1 MNLFWVILFSFVA
14 YSFWLF
20 GKSFLNGYY
29 ETEQW
34 DSYAV
39 SNLLLASACAA
50 ASAGSFA
57 VVIRF
62 SLYFVM

>member
-1 MNLFWVILFSFVA
+1 MNLVWIVLFSFVA

-29 ETEQW
+29 ETQEW

-39 SNLLLASACAA
+39 SNLLFASACAA
-50 ASAGSFA
+50 GSAACA
-57 VVIRF
+57 VVAVRF
-62 SLYFVM
+62 FLYFVL

>member
-1 MNLFWVILFSFVA
+1 MNLVWIVLFSFVA

-29 ETEQW
+29 ETSQW

-50 ASAGSFA
+50 VSAMSIA